1 MSLVGKLNQSFSSD
15 RLIPYALQCSNTIFL
30 ADHQLKIFLR
40 TSIHSCIFIIVT
52 KGNFC
57 QVRIVSGRHP
67 TNPTPPDFTCFSASA
82 RIFRIS
88 WGWSL
93 PPPRRSRTHTHPFL
107 HNYGPGC
114 GRKFCRSNVG
124 PETRV
129 PVVVAGA
136 PPGGSFRSNLH
147 HPRLIRLKYVRYPL
161 QSLVR
166 LNNPL
171 IYF

>member
-15 RLIPYALQCSNTIFL
+15 RLIPYALQCSSTIFL

-40 TSIHSCIFIIVT
+40 TSRTATSFHSCIFIIVT

-88 WGWSL
+88 WGWSFLSSTL
-93 PPPRRSRTHTHPFL
+93 PAALAHTLTPFSTITARAAAGNFVGRTLVPRRGFRLSLPAR
-107 HNYGPGC
+107 
-114 GRKFCRSNVG
+114 
-124 PETRV
+124 
-129 PVVVAGA
+129 
-136 PPGGSFRSNLH
+136 PPGAHFARICII
-147 HPRLIRLKYVRYPL
+147 PV
-161 QSLVR
+161 
-166 LNNPL
+166 
-171 IYF
+171 